1 VDGDASRFAIMAAKP
16 VFTKEQMHLIHDAA
30 ARVWAAKFKGEK
42 GAQAKMALALGI
54 SQQSISN
61 LLKRT
66 YRPGLK
72 VATEIAI
79 LDGRGSLEEL
89 VGVVAEAEPPER
101 SIVTLGG
108 AVDDGPFANLTICVK
123 FFASTKHWSPWTI
136 AAARAGFFGNADFAA
151 PEWAS
156 KLDHLE
162 KALERARKG
171 A

>member
-1 VDGDASRFAIMAAKP
+1 MAAKP
-16 VFTKEQMHLIHDAA
+16 VFSKEQMHIIHDAA

-42 GAQAKMALALGI
+42 SAQKKMALALGI
-54 SQQSISN
+54 SQQSVSN

-66 YRPGLK
+66 YKPGLK

-79 LDGRGSLEEL
+79 LDGRNDLEEL
-89 VGVVAEAEPPER
+89 VGVVAEAETAER
-101 SIVTLGG
+101 ALPTLAG
-108 AVDDGPFANLTICVK
+108 DEGPFANLTVCVR
-123 FFASTKHWSPWTI
+123 FFSSTKHWSPWTI

-151 PEWAS
+151 PEWAG

>member
-1 VDGDASRFAIMAAKP
+1 MPAKP
-16 VFTKEQMHLIHDAA
+16 VFTKEQQRLVHDAA
-30 ARVWAAKFKGEK
+30 LRVWETKFKGER

-54 SQQSISN
+54 SQQSVSS
-61 LLKRT
+61 LLRGT
-66 YRPGLK
+66 YKPGIK

-89 VGVVAEAEPPER
+89 VGVFAEPEGSERPMVGTEPEEAGR
-101 SIVTLGG
+101 Y
-108 AVDDGPFANLTICVK
+108 ANLTVCVR
-123 FFASTKHWSPWTI
+123 FFAATKHWSPWTI
-136 AAARAGFFGNADFAA
+136 AAARAGFFGNADFAP